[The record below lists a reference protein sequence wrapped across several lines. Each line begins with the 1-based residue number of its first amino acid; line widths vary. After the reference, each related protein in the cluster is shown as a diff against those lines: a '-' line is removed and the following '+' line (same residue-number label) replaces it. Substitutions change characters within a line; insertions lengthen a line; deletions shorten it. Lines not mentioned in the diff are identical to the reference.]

1 MLKRDI
7 TMIKQELGERGIKEI
22 GKGDISN
29 WALVFAIEDLVKE
42 VRKPFMIK
50 GVEALSGA
58 LGENLKK

>member
-7 TMIKQELGERGIKEI
+7 KEIRKEMNKRGIKEI
-22 GKGDISN
+22 GREDISN

-42 VRKPFMIK
+42 VKKPFMIK
-50 GVEALSGA
+50 GVEVLSS